1 MPQMIIVPAYA
12 AIFALLFILL
22 SARTI
27 MARRSAKVA
36 LGTGNDKRLERA
48 ARVHSNFAEYVPF
61 TLLLISFAEQRG
73 TNQLI
78 INLICAMFLFGRML
92 HAWGVSQEQEN
103 FRYRVAGMMLTFAT
117 IGISAAAIIF
127 SYVI

>member
-1 MPQMIIVPAYA
+1 MTKPSQASSV
-12 AIFALLFILL
+12 
-22 SARTI
+22 
-27 MARRSAKVA
+27 
-36 LGTGNDKRLERA
+36 LGTVCPAKRLERA

-103 FRYRVAGMMLTFAT
+103 FRYRVAAMMLTFAT